1 MNKPVLSPVE
11 LLTDLEGRLTLSR
24 RADLSVN
31 IARALLEQAEQ
42 KKSDIDDGIDTLL
55 DRAAAAV
62 DTTVLRQM
70 AESRLDALLS
80 NGFIKLEPLE
90 DTVPVVEIAPAPV
103 PARRR
108 RRRSQSQDE
117 QSTET
122 VPADEATPAAAAPV
136 VEAPAVETPA
146 AEAPVVD
153 APVLEASVVEAPV
166 VEDKPSVVSAV
177 SEVAPAE
184 IEVLGP
190 VSTKAEP
197 LAGNVEDLAVDIDEL
212 PDLSDAA
219 NVEDTRQDV
228 PVADAPVV
236 EAPAVE
242 TPVVEAPV
250 VEQVQA
256 APERAEDAAPAA
268 EPADKEEV
276 AAPARPSLTLRR
288 SFASRQSA

>member
-42 KKSDIDDGIDTLL
+42 KKSDIDEGIDTLL

-70 AESRLDALLS
+70 AETRLDALLS

-90 DTVPVVEIAPAPV
+90 DTVPVVEIATAPA

-108 RRRSQSQDE
+108 RRRSQSQEE

-122 VPADEATPAAAAPV
+122 VPADDATPAAAAPV

-146 AEAPVVD
+146 AEAPVV
-153 APVLEASVVEAPV
+153 
-166 VEDKPSVVSAV
+166 EDKPSVVSAV
-177 SEVAPAE
+177 SEVAPADIE
-184 IEVLGP
+184 ILGP

-212 PDLSDAA
+212 PDLTDAA
-219 NVEDTRQDV
+219 NVEDTRQDA

-236 EAPAVE
+236 EAPVVE

-256 APERAEDAAPAA
+256 EAAPEKAEDAAPAA

-276 AAPARPSLTLRR
+276 VAPARPSLTLRR

>member
-1 MNKPVLSPVE
+1 MSKPLLSPVE

-42 KKSDIDDGIDTLL
+42 KKSDIDEGIDTLL
-55 DRAAAAV
+55 DRAAATV

-90 DTVPVVEIAPAPV
+90 DTVPVVEIATAPA

-108 RRRSQSQDE
+108 RRRSQSQEE

-122 VPADEATPAAAAPV
+122 VPADDATPAAAAPA
-136 VEAPAVETPA
+136 VETPAVETPA
-146 AEAPVVD
+146 A
-153 APVLEASVVEAPV
+153 EAPV

-177 SEVAPAE
+177 SEVAPADIE
-184 IEVLGP
+184 ILGP

-212 PDLSDAA
+212 PDLTDAA
-219 NVEDTRQDV
+219 NVEDTRQDA
-228 PVADAPVV
+228 PVADAPVA
-236 EAPAVE
+236 EAPAVETPVVE

-256 APERAEDAAPAA
+256 EAAPEKAEDAAPAA

-276 AAPARPSLTLRR
+276 VAPARPSLTLRR

>member
-1 MNKPVLSPVE
+1 MSKPVLSPVE

-42 KKSDIDDGIDTLL
+42 KKSDIDEGIDTLL

-70 AESRLDALLS
+70 AETRLDALLS

-90 DTVPVVEIAPAPV
+90 DTVPVVEIATAPA

-108 RRRSQSQDE
+108 RRRSQSQEE

-122 VPADEATPAAAAPV
+122 VPADDATPAAAAPV

-146 AEAPVVD
+146 AEAPVV
-153 APVLEASVVEAPV
+153 
-166 VEDKPSVVSAV
+166 EDKPSVVSAV
-177 SEVAPAE
+177 SEVAPADIE
-184 IEVLGP
+184 ILGP

-212 PDLSDAA
+212 PDLTDAA
-219 NVEDTRQDV
+219 NVEDTRQDA

-236 EAPAVE
+236 EAPAAE
-242 TPVVEAPV
+242 TPVIEAPV

-256 APERAEDAAPAA
+256 EAAPEKAEDAAPAA

-276 AAPARPSLTLRR
+276 VAPARPSLTLRR

>member
-1 MNKPVLSPVE
+1 MSKPVLSPVE

-90 DTVPVVEIAPAPV
+90 DTVPVVEIATAPA

-108 RRRSQSQDE
+108 RRRSQSQEE

-122 VPADEATPAAAAPV
+122 VPADDATPAAAAPV

-146 AEAPVVD
+146 AEAPVV
-153 APVLEASVVEAPV
+153 
-166 VEDKPSVVSAV
+166 EDKPSVVSAV
-177 SEVAPAE
+177 SEVAPADIE
-184 IEVLGP
+184 ILGP

-212 PDLSDAA
+212 PDLTDAA
-219 NVEDTRQDV
+219 NMEDTRQDA

-236 EAPAVE
+236 EAPVVE

-256 APERAEDAAPAA
+256 EAAPEKAEDAAPAA

-276 AAPARPSLTLRR
+276 VAPARPSLTLRR

>member
-1 MNKPVLSPVE
+1 MSKPVLSPVE

-90 DTVPVVEIAPAPV
+90 DTVPVVEIATAPA

-108 RRRSQSQDE
+108 RRRSQSQEE

-122 VPADEATPAAAAPV
+122 VPADDATPAAAAPV

-146 AEAPVVD
+146 AEAPVV
-153 APVLEASVVEAPV
+153 
-166 VEDKPSVVSAV
+166 EDKPSVVSAV
-177 SEVAPAE
+177 SEVAPADIE
-184 IEVLGP
+184 ILGP

-212 PDLSDAA
+212 PDLTDAA
-219 NVEDTRQDV
+219 NVEDTRQDA

-236 EAPAVE
+236 EAPAAE
-242 TPVVEAPV
+242 TPVIEAPV

-256 APERAEDAAPAA
+256 EAAPEKAEDAAPAA

-276 AAPARPSLTLRR
+276 VAPARPSLTLRR

>member
-1 MNKPVLSPVE
+1 MSKPLLSPVE

-42 KKSDIDDGIDTLL
+42 KKSDIDEGIDTLL

-70 AESRLDALLS
+70 AETRLDALLS

-90 DTVPVVEIAPAPV
+90 DTVPVVEIATAPA

-108 RRRSQSQDE
+108 RRRSQSQEE

-122 VPADEATPAAAAPV
+122 VPADDATPAAAAPV

-146 AEAPVVD
+146 AEAPVV
-153 APVLEASVVEAPV
+153 
-166 VEDKPSVVSAV
+166 EDKPSVVSAV
-177 SEVAPAE
+177 SEVAPADIE
-184 IEVLGP
+184 ILGP

-212 PDLSDAA
+212 PDLTDAA
-219 NVEDTRQDV
+219 NVEDTRQDA

-236 EAPAVE
+236 EAPVVE

-256 APERAEDAAPAA
+256 EAAPEKAEDAAPAA

-276 AAPARPSLTLRR
+276 VAPARPSLTLRR

>member
-1 MNKPVLSPVE
+1 MSKPVLSPVE

-42 KKSDIDDGIDTLL
+42 KKSDIDEGIDTLL

-90 DTVPVVEIAPAPV
+90 DTVPVVEIATAPA

-108 RRRSQSQDE
+108 RRRSQSQEE

-122 VPADEATPAAAAPV
+122 VPADDATPAAAAPV

-146 AEAPVVD
+146 AEAPVV
-153 APVLEASVVEAPV
+153 
-166 VEDKPSVVSAV
+166 EDKPSVVSAV
-177 SEVAPAE
+177 SEVAPADIE
-184 IEVLGP
+184 ILGP

-212 PDLSDAA
+212 PDLTDAA
-219 NVEDTRQDV
+219 NMEDTRQDA

-236 EAPAVE
+236 EAPVVE

-256 APERAEDAAPAA
+256 EAAPEKAEDAAPAA

-276 AAPARPSLTLRR
+276 VAPARPSLTLRR

>member
-1 MNKPVLSPVE
+1 MSKPVLSPVE

-90 DTVPVVEIAPAPV
+90 DTVPVVEIAPAPA

-108 RRRSQSQDE
+108 RRRSQSQEE

-122 VPADEATPAAAAPV
+122 PASDEATPAAAAQVVEAPAVDAPVVETPV
-136 VEAPAVETPA
+136 VEAPA
-146 AEAPVVD
+146 
-153 APVLEASVVEAPV
+153 

-184 IEVLGP
+184 IEVLGT

-212 PDLSDAA
+212 PDLTDAA
-219 NVEDTRQDV
+219 NVEDTRQDA

-250 VEQVQA
+250 VEQVQPEA
-256 APERAEDAAPAA
+256 APEKAEDAAPAA
-268 EPADKEEV
+268 ESADKEEV
-276 AAPARPSLTLRR
+276 VAPARPSLTLRR